1 MKGVVFML
9 GRTLQLVGFIYVA
22 AAFFSFFSTPDMGK
36 MMKDTVIGL
45 LEFYAGYFLVMK
57 TGERVEGPNK

>member
-1 MKGVVFML
+1 MSGVVFML
-9 GRTLQLVGFIYVA
+9 GRALQVLGFIYVA
-22 AAFFSFFSTPDMGK
+22 MAFLSFFGVPDMAK

-57 TGERVEGPNK
+57 TGERVEDKK

>member
-9 GRTLQLVGFIYVA
+9 GRTLQLLGFIYVG
-22 AAFFSFFSTPDMGK
+22 AAFFSFFGTPDMGK
-36 MMKDTVIGL
+36 MLKDTAIGL

-57 TGERVEGPNK
+57 TGEKVEDPKR

>member
-9 GRTLQLVGFIYVA
+9 GRTLQLLGFIYVA
-22 AAFFSFFSTPDMGK
+22 AAFFSFFSAPDMAK

-57 TGERVEGPNK
+57 TGEKVEEPKK

>member
-1 MKGVVFML
+1 MSGVVFML
-9 GRTLQLVGFIYVA
+9 GRALQLLGFLYVL
-22 AAFFSFFSTPDMGK
+22 AAFISFFGVPDMAK

-57 TGERVEGPNK
+57 TGEKIEGPKK